1 MASGAFKLHS
11 SAQIFTVSLLVEQ
24 EDGDSETQG
33 SDRPVRKQLEK
44 STASAQRPELKG
56 NKDKGCAGEAQR
68 RESTAAGAGRAGAS
82 FLTRARPPLQR
93 PGSPFF
99 FFSNRDHQVPK
110 AAMNAVT
117 TEHRSVSPV
126 SLLSTA
132 PAGARPLLRSPRPL
146 PTVEAQECV
155 PRDTGAVRVTLPG
168 LGRQLEQPSLYPTAH
183 AQPPRSRL

>member
-56 NKDKGCAGEAQR
+56 NEDKGCAGEAQR

-99 FFSNRDHQVPK
+99 FFFQT
-110 AAMNAVT
+110 VT
-117 TEHRSVSPV
+117 TKYPK
-126 SLLSTA
+126 LL
-132 PAGARPLLRSPRPL
+132 
-146 PTVEAQECV
+146 
-155 PRDTGAVRVTLPG
+155 
-168 LGRQLEQPSLYPTAH
+168 
-183 AQPPRSRL
+183 